1 MLNWSLVVCTLNRQK
16 VLEASLRTV
25 ISQTRLPKQIIIVD
39 ASDNWEAS
47 KNSIFNTLVRESES
61 IQWIYVGSERKSSSY
76 QRNRGLEYCESE
88 VVFYLDDDSFMYS
101 DCAEE
106 IMEVYEKDEAGIV
119 GGVSTLLA
127 NQMPTSELANKTND
141 ETETAPPPEI
151 KRNILLEYFIKLW
164 DQPELFIPY
173 DGKFYTHDISELAQ
187 RTSIFSDILF
197 HGCRMTFRTS
207 IVRELGGFEEGLIKN
222 ALGEDSDLSYRV
234 SRKYA
239 LVIASKAKLFHLYT
253 EVSRISRYTNS
264 VIIILNSAFLFLVNT
279 PPTFGSKL
287 VIYRFAIKR
296 LFLELIRDLTKPK
309 RGFPHSRGTLKAVL
323 SLHKMFN
330 QDKSQLRSWYQDFQA
345 DIYSHK

>member
-1 MLNWSLVVCTLNRQK
+1 MLSWSLVVCTLNRQK

-253 EVSRISRYTNS
+253 EVARISRYTNS

-309 RGFPHSRGTLKAVL
+309 RGFPHSGGTLKAVL
-323 SLHKMFN
+323 SLDKMFN
-330 QDKSQLRSWYQDFQA
+330 QEKSQLRSWYQDFQA